1 MGQSQSTN
9 TGKGDSQ
16 AQDGSDHRAD
26 YYKLLDLERD
36 ASEEDIKKAYRR
48 KALELHPDRNYD
60 NVEAATKLFAEVQC
74 AYEVLSDP
82 QERAWYD
89 SHRDVVFTE
98 DGSHDDDGGTP
109 GRFRMT
115 TSEIT
120 NLLLKFNPRMDF
132 SDSPNGFFGG
142 LMDVFDQITREEELA
157 CRWENSQ
164 PEDYPSF
171 GHKDDSFDDVVRPFY
186 AVWANFSTSKSFAWK
201 DTYKLNDAPDRRIR
215 RLMEKE
221 NRKLRDDAIREYND
235 AVRSLVAFVK
245 KRDPRYKSNMQSE
258 AERQRTLREAAAA
271 QAARSRAANQA
282 KLQEH
287 VTPDWARMEEIED
300 EEDESS
306 ESEVEHFECI
316 VCDKTFKSEKQFE
329 AHERSKKHTK
339 AVKQLRF
346 EMRFQDEELQ
356 LFEDLKVDEK
366 PGEQGENLDP
376 SDSATVEPDT
386 TAEGTPA
393 PASKD
398 ANDDPTPDSQAQT
411 GSPPSASDEDD
422 DDYTA
427 REEVQSRIN
436 ADHLNRADSDVE
448 ISNPLNAS
456 SPDVEA
462 PVPKIGKAK
471 QKRAKKAAAQAS
483 ASQHSCS
490 QCHSVFPSRTQLFSH
505 IREEGHAQ
513 PVSKVQPSQ
522 KKGKKK

>member
-1 MGQSQSTN
+1 M
-9 TGKGDSQ
+9 
-16 AQDGSDHRAD
+16 
-26 YYKLLDLERD
+26 
-36 ASEEDIKKAYRR
+36 
-48 KALELHPDRNYD
+48 ELHPDRNYD
-60 NVEAATKLFAEVQC
+60 NVEATTKLFAEVQC

-82 QERAWYD
+82 QERSWYD
-89 SHRDVVFTE
+89 SHRDVFAE
-98 DGSHDDDGGTP
+98 DGTQGGGDEGATP

-120 NLLLKFNPRMDF
+120 NLVFKFNPHMDF
-132 SDSPNGFFGG
+132 SDSASGFFGG
-142 LMDVFDQITREEELA
+142 LRDVFDQISREEELA
-157 CRWENSQ
+157 SRWENVQ

-201 DTYKLNDAPDRRIR
+201 DMYKLNEAPDRRIR

-221 NRKLRDDAIREYND
+221 NRKLRDDGIREYND

-287 VTPDWARMEEIED
+287 VIPDWARVEEAED
-300 EEDESS
+300 EDEDDSV

-339 AVKQLRF
+339 AVKQLRK
-346 EMRFQDEELQ
+346 EMRFQDEDLQ
-356 LFEDLKVDEK
+356 LFEDLSLKEK
-366 PGEQGENLDP
+366 PEANSEPAAAAVD
-376 SDSATVEPDT
+376 PDT
-386 TAEGTPA
+386 AAEEI
-393 PASKD
+393 PASIQTSGD
-398 ANDDPTPDSQAQT
+398 ANDEPDQDSHSAL
-411 GSPPSASDEDD
+411 SSSASDDED

-436 ADHLNRADSDVE
+436 ANQGNSDIE
-448 ISNPLNAS
+448 PSDPLKAS
-456 SPDVEA
+456 SPGDNINTTT
-462 PVPKIGKAK
+462 PKIGKAK
-471 QKRAKKAAAQAS
+471 QKKAKKAAAQA
-483 ASQHSCS
+483 ATSQHSCG
-490 QCHSVFPSRTQLFSH
+490 QCHGVFSSRTQLFTH

-513 PVSKVQPSQ
+513 PVSKAQPSQ

>member
-1 MGQSQSTN
+1 
-9 TGKGDSQ
+9 
-16 AQDGSDHRAD
+16 
-26 YYKLLDLERD
+26 
-36 ASEEDIKKAYRR
+36 
-48 KALELHPDRNYD
+48 LELHPDRNYD
-60 NVEAATKLFAEVQC
+60 NVEATTKLFAEVQC

-98 DGSHDDDGGTP
+98 DGSQGGDEGGIP

-142 LMDVFDQITREEELA
+142 LRDVFDQIAREEELA
-157 CRWENSQ
+157 CRWENAQ

-201 DTYKLNDAPDRRIR
+201 DTYKLNEAPDRRIR

-271 QAARSRAANQA
+271 QAVRSRAANQA

-287 VTPDWARMEEIED
+287 VTPDWARVEEVED
-300 EEDESS
+300 EENDSS

-339 AVKQLRF
+339 AVKQLRM

-356 LFEDLKVDEK
+356 LFEDLKVEEK
-366 PGEQGENLDP
+366 SGEQGEPN
-376 SDSATVEPDT
+376 DSSTIEPDT
-386 TAEGTPA
+386 MAEKIRTSLQ
-393 PASKD
+393 ASND
-398 ANDDPTPDSQAQT
+398 ANDPIQDFLPQT
-411 GSPPSASDEDD
+411 VSPSSASDEDD

-436 ADHLNRADSDVE
+436 ADH
-448 ISNPLNAS
+448 SNQGNF
-456 SPDVEA
+456 DVEA
-462 PVPKIGKAK
+462 SDPLKAPSPGDNIDAPIPKIGKAK
-471 QKRAKKAAAQAS
+471 QKRAKKAAAQATG
-483 ASQHSCS
+483 SQHSCS
-490 QCHSVFPSRTQLFSH
+490 QCHDVFPSRTQLFSH

-513 PVSKVQPSQ
+513 AVPKVQPSQ

>member
-1 MGQSQSTN
+1 M
-9 TGKGDSQ
+9 
-16 AQDGSDHRAD
+16 
-26 YYKLLDLERD
+26 
-36 ASEEDIKKAYRR
+36 
-48 KALELHPDRNYD
+48 ELHPDRNID
-60 NVEAATKLFAEVQC
+60 NVEATTKLFAEVQC

-98 DGSHDDDGGTP
+98 DGSQGDEGGTP

-120 NLLLKFNPRMDF
+120 NLLFKFNPRMDF
-132 SDSPNGFFGG
+132 SDSPEGFFGG
-142 LMDVFDQITREEELA
+142 LRDVFDQIAREEELA
-157 CRWENSQ
+157 SRWENSQ

-201 DTYKLNDAPDRRIR
+201 DTYKLNEAPDRRIR

-282 KLQEH
+282 NLQEH
-287 VTPDWARMEEIED
+287 VTPDWARVEEV
-300 EEDESS
+300 EEEEHDSS

-329 AHERSKKHTK
+329 AHERSKKHAK

-356 LFEDLKVDEK
+356 LFEDLKVEEK
-366 PGEQGENLDP
+366 SGEQGENLEA
-376 SDSATVEPDT
+376 SDSAAAELDT
-386 TAEGTPA
+386 TAEEIPTP
-393 PASKD
+393 KD
-398 ANDDPTPDSQAQT
+398 TNDDTNQNSQTQT
-411 GSPPSASDEDD
+411 ASPSSASDDDD

-427 REEVQSRIN
+427 REEVHSRIN
-436 ADHLNRADSDVE
+436 ADHLNQEGSDVE
-448 ISNPLNAS
+448 ASDALKAS
-456 SPDVEA
+456 SPGDNVEA

-483 ASQHSCS
+483 VSQHSCS
-490 QCHSVFPSRTQLFSH
+490 QCQSVFPSRTQLFTH

-513 PVSKVQPSQ
+513 PVSKAQPSQ

>member
-1 MGQSQSTN
+1 M
-9 TGKGDSQ
+9 
-16 AQDGSDHRAD
+16 
-26 YYKLLDLERD
+26 
-36 ASEEDIKKAYRR
+36 
-48 KALELHPDRNYD
+48 ELHPDRNYD
-60 NVEAATKLFAEVQC
+60 NVEATTKLFAEVQC

-89 SHRDVVFTE
+89 SHRDVFTE
-98 DGSHDDDGGTP
+98 DGSHGDEGSAP

-120 NLLLKFNPRMDF
+120 NLLFKFNPRMDF
-132 SDSPNGFFGG
+132 SDSTNGFFGG
-142 LMDVFDQITREEELA
+142 LRDVFDQIACEEELA
-157 CRWENSQ
+157 CRWENVQ
-164 PEDYPSF
+164 PADYPSF

-201 DTYKLNDAPDRRIR
+201 DTYKLNEAPDRRIR

-245 KRDPRYKSNMQSE
+245 KRDPRYKLNMQSE

-287 VTPDWARMEEIED
+287 VTPDWARVEEVQD
-300 EEDESS
+300 EENDSS

-339 AVKQLRF
+339 AVKQLRM

-356 LFEDLKVDEK
+356 LFEDLKVEEK
-366 PGEQGENLDP
+366 PEANLQPGD
-376 SDSATVEPDT
+376 SDAAEPDKA
-386 TAEGTPA
+386 AEEIPTSLQS
-393 PASKD
+393 SKD
-398 ANDDPTPDSQAQT
+398 ANDNPDQDSQSRTA
-411 GSPPSASDEDD
+411 SPSSASDDED

-436 ADHLNRADSDVE
+436 ADPLNRGNSDAELSDPVKA
-448 ISNPLNAS
+448 P
-456 SPDVEA
+456 SPGDNIDA
-462 PVPKIGKAK
+462 PVPKMGKAK
-471 QKRAKKAAAQAS
+471 QKRAKKAAAQAT
-483 ASQHSCS
+483 ASQHSCGE
-490 QCHSVFPSRTQLFSH
+490 CHSVFSSRTQLFTH